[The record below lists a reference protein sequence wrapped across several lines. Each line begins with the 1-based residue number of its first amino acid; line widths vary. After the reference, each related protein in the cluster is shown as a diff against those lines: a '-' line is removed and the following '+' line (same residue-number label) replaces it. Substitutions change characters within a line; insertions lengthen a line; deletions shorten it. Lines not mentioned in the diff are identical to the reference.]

1 LACSIG
7 VDERPEGAR
16 ERRRTPCAPPRG
28 LGPPPRGGRPTAAGE
43 VFEGDDAS
51 RGSTRPAPPPVQA
64 PRAPCRRRSRRGRR
78 GTSRSSS
85 ASPPTPSP
93 SPEGAPP
100 SPGGGGGAALPPASP
115 SNGALHRG
123 SLCPS
128 STKPVGPLPLLPVQ
142 KIPDDRRLLFCFTLG
157 RISRSIDSDSE
168 TVTNKEEFSTNTPFR
183 IAASR
188 TGCALIRGRGP
199 LLS

>member
-28 LGPPPRGGRPTAAGE
+28 LGPPRG
-43 VFEGDDAS
+43 EGD
-51 RGSTRPAPPPVQA
+51 PPPPAKSSKGMTRRGALQDPPLPPYKP